1 MDVSKKNCVSLAG
14 KGSPGCTGG
23 KFKDA
28 QFSEPSGLCLSPA
41 GDTVYVADTNNHLIR
56 TLDLATETVADVS
69 VSRCGESS
77 DSHMGWCV
85 LPIVSL
91 TFYGT

>member
-1 MDVSKKNCVSLAG
+1 MSLAG

-28 QFSEPSGLCLSPA
+28 QFSEPSGLCLSP

-69 VSRCGESS
+69 VFHVSS
-77 DSHMGWCV
+77 DGHMAWRV
-85 LPIVSL
+85 LPVVSL

>member
-1 MDVSKKNCVSLAG
+1 MSLAG

-28 QFSEPSGLCLSPA
+28 QFSEPSGLSPA

-69 VSRCGESS
+69 VFHVSS
-77 DSHMGWCV
+77 DGHMAWRV
-85 LPIVSL
+85 LPVVSL